1 MKKTFTF
8 ICLLMV
14 IAIVSVNAQVRNQ
27 EFIQG
32 KIHRFES
39 MKTTGIVMTAVG
51 AAATIGGVIA
61 LSDADWHETTD
72 GYETNDSEGFAG
84 AIFTTL
90 GVGLMAGGITC
101 LVIGDKKLKKYK
113 KALNELSF
121 KPIVTP
127 NRAGVLLT
135 FRF

>member
-14 IAIVSVNAQVRNQ
+14 IAIAHIHAQGNNQ

-32 KIHRFES
+32 KILRFEK
-39 MKTTGIVMTAVG
+39 MKTTGTVMTLVG
-51 AAATIGGVIA
+51 TAATVGGIIIM
-61 LSDADWHETTD
+61 SDADWNQTSD
-72 GYETNDSEGFAG
+72 GYETHDSEGFAG
-84 AIFTTL
+84 GIIATL

-101 LVIGDKKLKKYK
+101 WIIGDKKLKKYK
-113 KALNELSF
+113 KALNELSLS
-121 KPIVTP
+121 PIVTP